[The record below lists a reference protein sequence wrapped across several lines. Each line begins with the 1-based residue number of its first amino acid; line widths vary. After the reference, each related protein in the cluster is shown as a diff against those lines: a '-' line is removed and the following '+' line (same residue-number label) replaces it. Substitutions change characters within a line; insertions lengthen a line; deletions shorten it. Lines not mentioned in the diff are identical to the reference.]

1 MHLKEI
7 QVLLALLSVIL
18 VLRNYCLMTK
28 ALVVRLGGP
37 GKAQ

>member
-7 QVLLALLSVIL
+7 QVLSVLLSVIL
-18 VLRNYCLMTK
+18 VLRNYCLMMK